1 MALALSG
8 GEAIVVY
15 RKIPGNKQIIPGF
28 QNYDGDHNFLKAPKN
43 PLNDTKKKPARMSWP
58 NMSKTFY
65 SSVSFNR
72 EDHHY
77 IHRELRI
84 PNAL

>member
-43 PLNDTKKKPARMSWP
+43 PLNDTKKKA
-58 NMSKTFY
+58 
-65 SSVSFNR
+65 SSHELAEHVQNLLFNSVFQ
-72 EDHHY
+72 
-77 IHRELRI
+77 
-84 PNAL
+84 